1 MKEFRTQGI
10 AAIGWPQVG
19 NLSGCDRDVIKERLR
34 REYYESASAMS
45 LGQATGIVH
54 RFVRI
59 KAGDGVAI
67 PDGDRVYFGVVTAGY
82 EFKLEFQP
90 DALGYPHQIGV
101 QYAFGGQALMRQ
113 DLPARLF
120 DALKG
125 RQTVFELPSDAV
137 WDVLRNPKRYMPVD
151 PGVTQEAKE
160 RYVADLAAGAIPGIN
175 SPRFELAVQKVLG
188 FYFPELRRLSTTDSP
203 PGADTDLKTDLP
215 GGIVIRIQVKCFQE
229 NAGPLGPTAV
239 AQLRNSMEPGEHG
252 ILVTTNSVEPQAV
265 ALADSEPSK
274 PIGIISGR
282 EFAEL
287 VFENLAR
294 LTDADLWTLGLR
306 RQLTVR

>member
-10 AAIGWPQVG
+10 AAIGWPRVG

-45 LGQATGIVH
+45 LGQATGIGY

-90 DALGYPHQIGV
+90 DALGYPHQ
-101 QYAFGGQALMRQ
+101 
-113 DLPARLF
+113 
-120 DALKG
+120 
-125 RQTVFELPSDAV
+125 
-137 WDVLRNPKRYMPVD
+137 MPVD
-151 PGVTQEAKE
+151 PGVTQETKE

-203 PGADTDLKTDLP
+203 PGADTDLKTEFP

-229 NAGPLGPTAV
+229 NAGPLGPSAV

-252 ILVTTNSVEPQAV
+252 ILVTTNSVEPQAME
-265 ALADSEPSK
+265 LADSEPIK

-287 VFENLAR
+287 VFENLGR

-306 RQLTVR
+306 RQLTGR